1 MRLEKKLVGD
11 TDRAGR
17 AVGLDLGILVFWGLM
32 EVRLFVSHLTPLT
45 HYLHTLLC
53 IPYLAD

>member
-11 TDRAGR
+11 TGRAGR
-17 AVGLDLGILVFWGLM
+17 AVGLDLGFLVFWGLM
-32 EVRLFVSHLTPLT
+32 EVRLFVPHLTPPT